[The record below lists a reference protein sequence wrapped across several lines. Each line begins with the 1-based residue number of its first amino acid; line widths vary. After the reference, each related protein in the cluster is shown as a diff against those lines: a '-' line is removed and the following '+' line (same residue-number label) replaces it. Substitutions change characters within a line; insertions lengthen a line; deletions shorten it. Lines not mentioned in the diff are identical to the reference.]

1 MLSTAIQN
9 LPTQFTFKPKIE
21 NANKLAKR
29 KKYILA
35 GMGGSRLAADVLL
48 ALHPSVDIRFHKDYE
63 LPHYADIKER
73 LVVCS
78 SYSGNTEETI
88 SAYTAAR
95 AKKLPVVCIAAGGKL
110 IELAKTDKVPYI
122 LIPNIGIQ
130 PRCATG
136 FSLIALMTVLGMKK
150 EIAQLRSLEKTL
162 KPKTLEKK
170 GRDLAQ
176 TLQNS
181 VPLIYSSTQNS
192 AIAENWKIKM
202 NENGKIPAFWN
213 VIPELCHNEMTGFD
227 VITST
232 KSLSETFHCVFIIDK
247 NDHERVQ
254 KRFKIIEKL
263 YIARGL
269 KVEKVVL
276 SGKTR
281 AEQVFNALLLGD
293 WTSLAL
299 SEHYG
304 TESEQVPM
312 VEEFKKLMQK

>member
-9 LPTQFTFKPKIE
+9 LPTQFAFKPKIE

-63 LPHYADIKER
+63 LPHYADTKER
-73 LVVCS
+73 LVICS

-88 SAYTAAR
+88 SAYIAAR

-110 IELAKTDKVPYI
+110 IELAKKDKTPYI
-122 LIPNIGIQ
+122 LIPNTGIQ

-136 FSLIALMTVLGMKK
+136 FSLIALMTVLEMKK

-162 KPKTLEKK
+162 KPKTIEKK
-170 GRDLAQ
+170 GRKLAQ
-176 TLQNS
+176 TLSGS

-213 VIPELCHNEMTGFD
+213 VVPELCHNEMTGFD
-227 VITST
+227 VINNT
-232 KSLSETFHCVFIIDK
+232 KSLSEKFHCVFILDK
-247 NDHERVQ
+247 NDHVRVQ

-269 KVEKVVL
+269 KVEKVIL
-276 SGKTR
+276 AGKTR

>member
-1 MLSTAIQN
+1 MLSHAIQN

-21 NANKLAKR
+21 NADKLVKR

-48 ALHPSVDIRFHKDYE
+48 SLHPSVDIRFHKDYE
-63 LPHYADIKER
+63 LPHYADTKER
-73 LVVCS
+73 LVICS

-110 IELAKTDKVPYI
+110 IEMAKKDKTPYI
-122 LIPNIGIQ
+122 LIPNTGIQ

-150 EIAQLRSLEKTL
+150 EISQLRSLEKTL
-162 KPKTLEKK
+162 KPKLIEKQ
-170 GRDLAQ
+170 GRALAQ
-176 TLQNS
+176 KLENS
-181 VPLIYSSTQNS
+181 VPLIYTSTQNS

-213 VIPELCHNEMTGFD
+213 VVPELNHNEMTGFD
-227 VITST
+227 IISST
-232 KSLSETFHCVFIIDK
+232 ASLSKTFHCVFIIDK
-247 NDHERVQ
+247 NDHERIQ

-263 YIARGL
+263 YTNRGISVT
-269 KVEKVVL
+269 KIIISGNTREEKL
-276 SGKTR
+276 FST
-281 AEQVFNALLLGD
+281 LLLGD

-299 SEHYG
+299 SEYYK

-312 VEEFKKLMQK
+312 VEEFKKMIV

>member
-1 MLSTAIQN
+1 MLTTTIQN
-9 LPTQFTFKPKIE
+9 FPTQFTFKPKIE
-21 NANKLAKR
+21 NANKLVKR

-35 GMGGSRLAADVLL
+35 GMGGSRLVADVLL
-48 ALHPSVDIRFHKDYE
+48 ALYPTIDIHFHKEYG
-63 LPHYADIKER
+63 LPQCSDLKER
-73 LVVCS
+73 LVVCN

-88 SAYTAAR
+88 STYKALK
-95 AKKLPVVCIAAGGKL
+95 AKKIPLVCIAAGGEL
-110 IELAKTDKVPYI
+110 IELAKKDKVPYI
-122 LIPNIGIQ
+122 LIPKTGIQ
-130 PRCATG
+130 PRHAIG
-136 FSLIALMTVLGMKK
+136 FSLMALMTVLGMKK
-150 EIAQLRSLEKTL
+150 EITQLRSLEKTL
-162 KPKTLEKK
+162 KPKMLEKK

-181 VPLIYSSTQNS
+181 VPLMYTSTQNS

-213 VIPELCHNEMTGFD
+213 VVPELCHNEMTGFD
-227 VITST
+227 VIEST
-232 KSLSETFHCVFIIDK
+232 KSLSATFHCVFIIDK

-263 YIARGL
+263 YTARGL
-269 KVEKVVL
+269 KVEKVML

-312 VEEFKKLMQK
+312 VEEFKNMMKK